1 MKDFFA
7 RHRIFPPWLIV
18 MLLVDF
24 AILSLSP
31 PDNAQEMGIRVY
43 MMYVHVPFA
52 WTSFLMTVL
61 GALTASLYLWKKDNE
76 WERISRAIIEVAAVS
91 AFLTLLT
98 GSVWGKITWGT
109 WWVWD
114 ARLTTMLILFLI
126 LCAYLI
132 VRDMYGTSYQGK
144 KTGSIIAV
152 IAALNV
158 PIVHLSVNYW
168 RTLHQG
174 STIFRQE
181 GPPKIDSDMFIILLI
196 SFGIVLWWAFSS
208 VKLRLAGFKKTS
220 NWKL

>member
-1 MKDFFA
+1 MKNQSKKWILPAWF
-7 RHRIFPPWLIV
+7 ITLI
-18 MLLVDF
+18 LVDF
-24 AILSLSP
+24 GILYWSP
-31 PDNAQEMGIRVY
+31 PDAAQNMGTRVY
-43 MMYVHVPFA
+43 MMYMHVPFA

-61 GALTASLYLWKKDNE
+61 GALAAGIYLWKKEND
-76 WERISRAIIEVAAVS
+76 WERTSRAIIEVAAVS
-91 AFLTLLT
+91 AFLTLMT

-114 ARLTTMLILFLI
+114 ARLTTMLILFLL

-132 VRDMYGTSYQGK
+132 VRDMYGSSYEGK

-181 GPPKIDSDMFIILLI
+181 GPPKIDSDMFVILLTC
-196 SFGIVLWWAFSS
+196 FGVVLWWAFSC
-208 VKLRLAGFKKTS
+208 VKLRLSGSK
-220 NWKL
+220 NG

>member
-1 MKDFFA
+1 MKKLA
-7 RHRIFPPWLIV
+7 ANRIIPFWLIA
-18 MLLVDF
+18 MFLLDL
-24 AILSLSP
+24 AILYWSP
-31 PDNAQEMGIRVY
+31 PDNAQDMGIRVY
-43 MMYVHVPFA
+43 MMYIHVPFA

-61 GALTASLYLWKKDNE
+61 GALAAGIYLWKKEND
-76 WERISRAIIEVAAVS
+76 WERTSRAIIEVAAVS
-91 AFLTLLT
+91 AFLTLFT
-98 GSVWGKITWGT
+98 GSIWGKITWGT

-132 VRDMYGTSYQGK
+132 VRDMYGSSHQGK

-181 GPPKIDSDMFIILLI
+181 GPPKIDADMFIILLA
-196 SFGIVLWWAFSS
+196 SFGVVLWWAFSCI
-208 VKLRLAGFKKTS
+208 KLRLSGFKEGS
-220 NWKL
+220 RWKQ